1 MEEIQQDDKS
11 QRERIGKLNAEKVAH
26 DKMLRKRFAKMEKIA
41 DKYNIE
47 LAVSQTQNTQTQNAS
62 FISTQ
67 NSIAESVGDTTVL
80 SQDTMLSISVE
91 DMHQF
96 LRALEDKEAD
106 LQQSLRNYTDQSQ
119 KQVDAIQDKVN
130 EMTAQSKATEHGT

>member
-1 MEEIQQDDKS
+1 
-11 QRERIGKLNAEKVAH
+11 
-26 DKMLRKRFAKMEKIA
+26 MEKIA

-91 DMHQF
+91 DMYQF
-96 LRALEDKEAD
+96 LKALEDKEAD
-106 LQQSLRNYTDQSQ
+106 LQQSLRNCTDQSQ